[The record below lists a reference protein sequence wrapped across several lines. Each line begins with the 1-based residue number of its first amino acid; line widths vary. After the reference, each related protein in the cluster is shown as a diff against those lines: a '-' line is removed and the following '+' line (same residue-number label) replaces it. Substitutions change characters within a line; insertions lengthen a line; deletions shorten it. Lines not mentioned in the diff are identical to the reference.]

1 MLCNTKNQTG
11 KAVGIGKLTVRR
23 KNLPE
28 LLDISSSTLDGML
41 NPNSPYF
48 VQDFPKPI
56 RLGKR
61 TIVWYL
67 DDLRIY
73 FQRMSNLA
81 AIEGEQH
88 PG

>member
-1 MLCNTKNQTG
+1 MKSNQLQPINLR
-11 KAVGIGKLTVRR
+11 VSNSKLTIRR

-28 LLDISSSTLDGML
+28 ILDISSSTLDGIL

-48 VQDFPKPI
+48 VEDFPKPI

-67 DDLRIY
+67 DDLRAY

-81 AIEGEQH
+81 VAD
-88 PG
+88 

>member
-1 MLCNTKNQTG
+1 MKSNQLQPINLR
-11 KAVGIGKLTVRR
+11 VSNSKLTIRR

-28 LLDISSSTLDGML
+28 ILDISSSTLDGIL

-48 VQDFPKPI
+48 VEDFPKPI

-67 DDLRIY
+67 DDLRAY
-73 FQRMSNLA
+73 FQRMSKLA
-81 AIEGEQH
+81 VAD
-88 PG
+88 